1 MNDRALRLNLK
12 HLRYFTEV
20 ARRGSVVAAARAL
33 HVAPQTVSAQLREL
47 QDSIGHPLFERVGR
61 RLVLNGDGEVARD
74 YALALFSLA
83 DELGAVLGGKAQ
95 ARRSVLRI
103 GVPDGIPKAQTAA
116 VVEPAV
122 TRHRERVELVC
133 HEGALSEML
142 GRLVAHELDA
152 VLSELP
158 VPPDLARSLQGR
170 LLMKSGTS
178 FLCTAG
184 LARKLGRKFPD
195 CLEGAPFLAGAT
207 RSTYGS
213 QVVDTWLAQRQLHV
227 TVVGRFDD
235 SALLKCFAQRGL
247 GVVAAPTSIEAE
259 LLKQYGLVLL
269 GRADDATQSL
279 FIIRPKRQRIHPLV
293 LEIEQAAQHA

>member
-1 MNDRALRLNLK
+1 MKENSLRLNLK

-20 ARRGSVVAAARAL
+20 ARRGSVIAAARAL
-33 HVAPQTVSAQLREL
+33 HVAPQTVSAQIKEL

-74 YALALFSLA
+74 YAAALFSLA
-83 DELGAVLGGKAQ
+83 DELGAVLRGRTQ
-95 ARRSVLRI
+95 PRRMVLRI
-103 GVPDGIPKAQTAA
+103 GVPDDIPKLQTAA
-116 VVEPAV
+116 VIEPIV

-133 HEGALSEML
+133 QEGALSDML

-158 VPPDLARSLQGR
+158 VPPDLTRSLQGR

-178 FLCTAG
+178 FLCVPAM
-184 LARKLGRKFPD
+184 ARKLGKDFPD
-195 CLEGAPFLAGAT
+195 CLNEAPFLAGT
-207 RSTYGS
+207 TKSTYGS
-213 QVVDTWLAQRQLHV
+213 QVVDTWLAQRGIRV

-247 GVVAAPTSIEAE
+247 GVIAAPSAIERE
-259 LLKQYGLVLL
+259 IMQQYGLALL
-269 GRADDATQSL
+269 GRASEATQSL
-279 FIIRPKRQRIHPLV
+279 FLIRPKRQRMHPLV
-293 LEIEQAAQHA
+293 REIEQAAASE

>member
-1 MNDRALRLNLK
+1 MKDRALRLNLK

-74 YALALFSLA
+74 YAMALFSLA

-95 ARRSVLRI
+95 ARRTVLRI
-103 GVPDGIPKAQTAA
+103 GVPDDIPKLQTAA
-116 VVEPAV
+116 VVEPVV

-158 VPPDLARSLQGR
+158 VPPDLARSL
-170 LLMKSGTS
+170 K
-178 FLCTAG
+178 
-184 LARKLGRKFPD
+184 
-195 CLEGAPFLAGAT
+195 
-207 RSTYGS
+207 
-213 QVVDTWLAQRQLHV
+213 
-227 TVVGRFDD
+227 
-235 SALLKCFAQRGL
+235 
-247 GVVAAPTSIEAE
+247 
-259 LLKQYGLVLL
+259 
-269 GRADDATQSL
+269 DACS
-279 FIIRPKRQRIHPLV
+279 
-293 LEIEQAAQHA
+293 

>member
-1 MNDRALRLNLK
+1 
-12 HLRYFTEV
+12 
-20 ARRGSVVAAARAL
+20 
-33 HVAPQTVSAQLREL
+33 
-47 QDSIGHPLFERVGR
+47 
-61 RLVLNGDGEVARD
+61 VARD
-74 YALALFSLA
+74 YAMALFSLA

-95 ARRSVLRI
+95 ARRTVFRI
-103 GVPDGIPKAQTAA
+103 GVPDDIPKLQTAA
-116 VVEPAV
+116 VVEPVV

-178 FLCTAG
+178 FLCTGA
-184 LARKLGRKFPD
+184 LARKLGKNFPA

-247 GVVAAPTSIEAE
+247 GVIAAPTSIEVDI
-259 LLKQYGLVLL
+259 LRQYGLVLL
-269 GRADDATQSL
+269 GRAVEATQSL
-279 FIIRPKRQRIHPLV
+279 FVIRPRRQRVHPLV
-293 LEIEQAAQHA
+293 LEIEQAAHHP

>member
-1 MNDRALRLNLK
+1 MKDRALRLNLK

-74 YALALFSLA
+74 YAMALFSLA

-95 ARRSVLRI
+95 ARRTVFRI
-103 GVPDGIPKAQTAA
+103 GVPDDIPKLQTAA
-116 VVEPAV
+116 VVEPVV

-178 FLCTAG
+178 FLCTGA
-184 LARKLGRKFPD
+184 LARKLGKNFPA

-247 GVVAAPTSIEAE
+247 GVIAAPTSIEVDI
-259 LLKQYGLVLL
+259 LRQYGLVLL
-269 GRADDATQSL
+269 GRAVEATQSL
-279 FIIRPKRQRIHPLV
+279 FVIRPRRQRVHPLV
-293 LEIEQAAQHA
+293 LEIEQAAHHP

>member
-1 MNDRALRLNLK
+1 MNERALRLNLK

-20 ARRGSVVAAARAL
+20 ARRGSVVAAAGAL

-74 YALALFSLA
+74 YAVALFSLA

-103 GVPDGIPKAQTAA
+103 GVPDGIPKLQTAA
-116 VVEPAV
+116 VVEPVV
-122 TRHRERVELVC
+122 TRHRERV
-133 HEGALSEML
+133 EGALSEML

-178 FLCTAG
+178 FLCTAA
-184 LARKLGRKFPD
+184 LARKLGKNFPA

-247 GVVAAPTSIEAE
+247 GVISAPTSIEGD

-269 GRADDATQSL
+269 GRAIEATQSL
-279 FIIRPKRQRIHPLV
+279 FIIRPRRQRIHPLV

>member
-1 MNDRALRLNLK
+1 MNDRVLRLNLK

-20 ARRGSVVAAARAL
+20 ARKGSVVAAARSL

-47 QDSIGHPLFERVGR
+47 QGSIGHPLFEKVGR
-61 RLVLNGDGEVARD
+61 RLVLNSDGEVARD
-74 YALALFSLA
+74 YAMTLFSLA
-83 DELGAVLGGKAQ
+83 DELAAVLAGKAQ
-95 ARRSVLRI
+95 ARRSQLRI
-103 GVPDGIPKAQTAA
+103 GVPDGIPKVQTAA
-116 VVEPAV
+116 VVEPVV

-178 FLCTAG
+178 FLCTAA
-184 LARKLGRKFPD
+184 LARRLGKNFPA

-213 QVVDTWLAQRQLHV
+213 QVVDTWLAQHQLHV

-247 GVVAAPTSIEAE
+247 GVISVPTSIESE

-269 GRADDATQSL
+269 GRAHDATHTL
-279 FIIRPKRQRIHPLV
+279 FIIRPRRQRIHPLV